1 MTWLLL
7 LSVAQAEEP
16 AAHAPPAGGHAA
28 AEDGHAA
35 AEGEHAAAEGDHA
48 AEGHGGAA
56 HHTYTT
62 DDDHDGVPNWRD
74 PAQGSVDN
82 DETYVVPSI
91 AWHAFNL
98 ALMIG
103 VIGWFVRKPLLDT
116 FRDRALGV
124 RKELTDA
131 ARRRDEAHQH
141 HQDLL
146 ARLEKIEGEV
156 RDMEAQAEVDAR
168 REEEKLVDRAN
179 REAARIAEQAERNI
193 RDEVQRAR
201 TALRQEAVDLA
212 VKLAESTLKGA
223 VSPADQQTLA
233 REFLAS
239 VRGGGDRG

>member
-7 LSVAQAEEP
+7 VSVAQAEEP
-16 AAHAPPAGGHAA
+16 EAHAPEAA
-28 AEDGHAA
+28 TEAHA
-35 AEGEHAAAEGDHA
+35 AEGEHAAS
-48 AEGHGGAA
+48 EGHGGAV
-56 HHTYTT
+56 HHTYTG

-74 PAQGSVDN
+74 PAQGSVAN
-82 DETYVVPSI
+82 NETYVVPSI
-91 AWHAFNL
+91 AWHSFNL
-98 ALMIG
+98 ALMIA
-103 VIGWFVRKPLLDT
+103 VVGWFVRKPLLDT

-146 ARLEKIEGEV
+146 ARLDKIEGEV
-156 RDMEAQAEVDAR
+156 RDMETQAEVDAR
-168 REEEKLVDRAN
+168 REEEKLVDRAH

-212 VKLAESTLKGA
+212 VKLAEGTLKGA
-223 VSPADQQTLA
+223 VSPADQQALA

-239 VRGGGDRG
+239 VREGGDRG